1 MASNN
6 QHPIPTIIYS
16 KENQS
21 NLIEQIR
28 SQSGKR
34 LNAVHLKD
42 FILEEPS
49 DCNLHHG
56 IYILK
61 EASEIRYVGK
71 ASSRPFIE
79 RVPAHLDVRGNS
91 WMNTML
97 RYLAGDKKPD
107 HFIVESLYAI
117 ENFELL
123 FVVFKNDECT
133 RENISAV
140 ERFLIDNTNCLN
152 KKKRKK

>member
-1 MASNN
+1 MDSNN
-6 QHPIPTIIYS
+6 QQPIPTIIYS
-16 KENQS
+16 KENHDY
-21 NLIEQIR
+21 LIEQICGH
-28 SQSGKR
+28 SGKR
-34 LNAVHLKD
+34 LNDVHLKD
-42 FILEEPS
+42 FILEEPK

-56 IYILK
+56 IYIFK
-61 EASEIRYVGK
+61 KASEIRYVGK

-79 RVPAHLDVRGNS
+79 RVPAHLDTRGNS

-107 HFIVESLYAI
+107 HFLVESLYAI

-133 RENISAV
+133 NINISNV
-140 ERFLIDNTNCLN
+140 ESYLINNTNCLN